1 MLDRQFLIGTLTR
14 VSVLLTFALAGC
26 STPAPHYQ
34 PSVVNAETL
43 KKLPAQP
50 MAVGTFSIRPGTPGA
65 TSIGLRG
72 ASMTSPF
79 GSDYA
84 AYLAE
89 ALRQELVLAGK
100 LNASSKLE
108 VSGVLLKNDIS
119 AAGVSTNSGEI
130 EAHFVVKNNGELRYE
145 ATHRAELSWES
156 SFFGAVA
163 VPLAQRQYPL
173 IVQQLMTKLVADP
186 LFQAAIR

>member
-1 MLDRQFLIGTLTR
+1 MSTMRTLRASTIAA
-14 VSVLLTFALAGC
+14 SALLAIAMAGC

-50 MAVGTFSIRPGTPGA
+50 LAIGAFTVRPGATGA

-79 GSDYA
+79 GADYA

-89 ALRQELVLAGK
+89 ALRQELALAGK
-100 LNASSKLE
+100 LSASSKLE
-108 VSGVLLKNDIS
+108 VSGLLLKNDIS

-130 EAHFVVKNNGELRYE
+130 EARFTVKNNGEQRYE
-145 ATHRAELSWES
+145 GTHRAELSWES

-163 VPLAQRQYPL
+163 VPLAQQQYPL
-173 IVQQLMTKLVADP
+173 IVQQLMMKLVADP
-186 LFQAAIR
+186 SFQAAIR

>member
-1 MLDRQFLIGTLTR
+1 MLDSRFLIRALT
-14 VSVLLTFALAGC
+14 SVAALSAFALAGC
-26 STPAPHYQ
+26 STPAPNYQ
-34 PSVVNAETL
+34 PSVANAETL

-50 MAVGTFSIRPGTPGA
+50 LAIGAFTVRSGATGA

-72 ASMTSPF
+72 ASMQSPF
-79 GSDYA
+79 GADYA

-89 ALRQELVLAGK
+89 ALRQELALAGK
-100 LNASSKLE
+100 LSASSKLE
-108 VSGVLLKNDIS
+108 VSGLLLKNDIS

-130 EAHFVVKNNGELRYE
+130 EARFTVKNNGEQRYE

-163 VPLAQRQYPL
+163 VPLAQQQYPL
-173 IVQQLMTKLVADP
+173 IVQQLLTKLVADP
-186 LFQAAIR
+186 AFQAAIR